1 MHYLSTRDI
10 ESLLSNFPNTRLSY
24 EAVIHKNDKSIA
36 SKHNARAFIIPKGKR
51 CIAWV
56 TEWKRN
62 KIVAV
67 IDMMNPNCSR
77 NANQST
83 ISVFTNKFHQENGWY
98 PGAVRLY
105 DACLDKTLAF
115 GTVFGGIVF
124 HMSMNTYFS
133 IQTIYWYKG
142 NVVPPMILSE
152 HIRLCERMFSEHQ
165 IRQVAYTNQKSIIF
179 GLPVLCYSD
188 ENINRLID
196 DLPYPVYAIQY
207 RTNHDSR
214 VFYQLY
220 DKSSICDVV
229 PRRIITPTSAPTSAP
244 APAPTSAPAP
254 APTSA
259 PAPAPA
265 PTPMSAPAPTPTHA
279 EKQVMYIQPQDEMLT
294 NIQALFV
301 VRPNIQ
307 NDIYELFVRS
317 GDTRGANQLVFHN
330 FAHIPSYK
338 TSEMMNEL
346 FRNIAENKRLDSREE
361 SDDDFENV
369 EPDRYVSLE
378 KEYVMI
384 CRFHKRFCRWVPIQ
398 MVSSM
403 KTMPIITYQQVK
415 QHESKYLQKHYKR
428 I

>member
-1 MHYLSTRDI
+1 
-10 ESLLSNFPNTRLSY
+10 
-24 EAVIHKNDKSIA
+24 
-36 SKHNARAFIIPKGKR
+36 
-51 CIAWV
+51 
-56 TEWKRN
+56 
-62 KIVAV
+62 
-67 IDMMNPNCSR
+67 
-77 NANQST
+77 
-83 ISVFTNKFHQENGWY
+83 
-98 PGAVRLY
+98 
-105 DACLDKTLAF
+105 
-115 GTVFGGIVF
+115 
-124 HMSMNTYFS
+124 
-133 IQTIYWYKG
+133 
-142 NVVPPMILSE
+142 
-152 HIRLCERMFSEHQ
+152 
-165 IRQVAYTNQKSIIF
+165 
-179 GLPVLCYSD
+179 
-188 ENINRLID
+188 
-196 DLPYPVYAIQY
+196 
-207 RTNHDSR
+207 
-214 VFYQLY
+214 
-220 DKSSICDVV
+220 
-229 PRRIITPTSAPTSAP
+229 
-244 APAPTSAPAP
+244 
-254 APTSA
+254 
-259 PAPAPA
+259 
-265 PTPMSAPAPTPTHA
+265 
-279 EKQVMYIQPQDEMLT
+279 MYIQPQDEMLT